1 MSRKKIL
8 TAALLSGTALA
19 SAAAADDDD
28 GGGPRSDP
36 LVPFLRSILEPDDAF
51 RRGYWGYS
59 RDGRFRTYR
68 YIDRDDDDDD
78 DGGPL
83 QMEVGRRRRLR
94 RAPLDHPRPVGP
106 GGEERKL

>member
-1 MSRKKIL
+1 MPQLPRTRIAMSRKKIL

-78 DGGPL
+78 DGGRSRWRS
-83 QMEVGRRRRLR
+83 G
-94 RAPLDHPRPVGP
+94 DDDD
-106 GGEERKL
+106 